1 MYLLNV
7 RVGSA
12 ERSAAWH
19 PGTRKGTR
27 DPRRNPGGGG
37 GGRERRGWGARCSLR
52 SFSHAR
58 ARRWSRAAGFPDY
71 GIRELKQRGRLPAR
85 SGCGK
90 LRWRISKERG
100 RYPGSRRRQLPLPTP
115 AEAGTGAGWWRS
127 KETLKPLG
135 THLPIGRL
143 LELHPGSTRIGDSKK
158 VCPVLLETRAPTK
171 FIKPRTEP
179 QFLRNGSNT
188 QPTPHLPASP
198 QSRGRARGER
208 GGQSRSSGRA
218 RSGGLCLRP
227 GSHLARPRPQGPR
240 SLSPSLAA
248 PIPGARPGPGT
259 EREWAEGRRVGGR
272 GQRAEAQRE
281 LPARAPGL
289 VMRPRGVGLARPRR
303 QAASPP
309 GPRGF
314 VCPARRTFASGRKAS
329 SAI

>member
-1 MYLLNV
+1 MCLGG
-7 RVGSA
+7 RSA

-135 THLPIGRL
+135 THLPIG
-143 LELHPGSTRIGDSKK
+143 ID
-158 VCPVLLETRAPTK
+158 V
-171 FIKPRTEP
+171 
-179 QFLRNGSNT
+179 NGTSV
-188 QPTPHLPASP
+188 
-198 QSRGRARGER
+198 
-208 GGQSRSSGRA
+208 
-218 RSGGLCLRP
+218 
-227 GSHLARPRPQGPR
+227 
-240 SLSPSLAA
+240 
-248 PIPGARPGPGT
+248 PGALSISGMG
-259 EREWAEGRRVGGR
+259 WGAGRT
-272 GQRAEAQRE
+272 AAQRGT
-281 LPARAPGL
+281 RW
-289 VMRPRGVGLARPRR
+289 
-303 QAASPP
+303 
-309 GPRGF
+309 
-314 VCPARRTFASGRKAS
+314 SG
-329 SAI
+329 